1 MNVFDK
7 VSDGKKLLIG
17 MVHCLPLP
25 GTYSAAHTIQE
36 VAARAVSDA
45 KCLAQCGYDAII
57 IENEDLCTTPRMT
70 NMQFS
75 AISMVAYAV
84 RQAVD
89 IPIGLCFGC
98 LNYEQALS
106 AAKLIGADFIR
117 CPIFVDTVMNY
128 NGIISP
134 CSAQVVAY
142 RQQIGADNV
151 KILADIQVKH
161 YLMVNP
167 NVDICVSASW
177 AVHQGADAVIV
188 TGSATGVEASGSDL
202 RKVRGAV
209 KIPVV
214 VGSGVTDSNIRAQ
227 LSIADAVIIGTG
239 LRQGGRLENPV
250 DSEKAAQI
258 VRAARGEITE

>member
-25 GTYSAAHTIQE
+25 GTYGAAHTISE
-36 VAARAVSDA
+36 VAARAVNDA
-45 KCLAQCGYDAII
+45 KCLARCGYDAII
-57 IENEDLCTTPRMT
+57 IENEDICTMPRMT
-70 NMQFS
+70 NVQFS

-84 RQAVD
+84 RAAVD

-98 LNYEQALS
+98 LNYEQALT

-128 NGIISP
+128 NGIINP
-134 CSAQVVAY
+134 CSAEVVAY
-142 RQQIGADNV
+142 RAQIGAQNV

-167 NVDICVSASW
+167 NIDIRMSAAW
-177 AVHQGADAVIV
+177 AVRQGADAVIV
-188 TGSATGVEASGSDL
+188 TGSATGMKTSDEDL
-202 RKVRGAV
+202 RKVRAAV
-209 KIPVV
+209 KIPVI
-214 VGSGVTDSNIRAQ
+214 VGSGVTCGNIRSQ

-239 LRQGGRLENPV
+239 LRQGGCIANPV
-250 DSEKAAQI
+250 DAEKAAEI
-258 VRAARGEITE
+258 VRAAHEEATA